1 MSYNERALRLGVAG
15 ELPVS
20 VMEEVRESLE
30 CETFNGA
37 NHDGAPSILTIVVIL
52 VGILVSA

>member
-37 NHDGAPSILTIVVIL
+37 NPDGAPSILTIVVVF
-52 VGILVSA
+52 VGMFASA